1 MNPNYPTSTAVGNAP
16 GHPTNG
22 PYLPPADTTGRHYT
36 VFGPVPLNYTPTTTT
51 HKLSRHG
58 VKNATNIFDR
68 HDTNKSGYIAISE
81 LNPVL
86 QEVFAAERIP
96 PPNPSDVAYVLDK
109 HDMDNDR
116 KLSKREFKR
125 LLKEL
130 GGMKKYDRGT
140 IGGPKAKRHPQ
151 THVFQQAYEGT
162 QVTRTGVTGVLNEQS
177 GYPGFYTPQ
186 TGIAPVPQAQVLT
199 GTPFG
204 PVPPGYHPRVYG
216 ITNPTIKRSHDIFNQ
231 YDVNHDGYISLYELP
246 NLLAAAFAADGLQP
260 PYPTDVAYLLQ
271 KYDFNNDHRL
281 SYWEFKR
288 LLKELNGSKKF
299 DRSTITVYKYQRA
312 PGQPGYAPG
321 YAPGQVGYSRVPYP
335 QPTNPLPVNTAYSTI
350 PTNHVP
356 RDFILS
362 RGAIRASKYIF
373 RKYDVQHTGY
383 IGANQLDDV
392 IREVFVHDGQ
402 QAPTTA
408 DIAYALNHYEYHNKG
423 QYTQKEVKRILK
435 SITKTKTYNKGNF
448 GLFSKGPTNRV

>member
-1 MNPNYPTSTAVGNAP
+1 MNPNYPTSTATGNAP
-16 GHPTNG
+16 GQPTNG

-36 VFGPVPLNYTPTTTT
+36 VFGPVPLNYTPVS
-51 HKLSRHG
+51 HKLSRNG
-58 VKNATNIFDR
+58 IKNANNIFDR
-68 HDTNKSGYIAISE
+68 HDTSKSGYISINE

-86 QEVFAAERIP
+86 QEVFAAEQIP
-96 PPNPSDVAYVLDK
+96 PPNPSDVAYILDK
-109 HDMDNDR
+109 HNMNNDS

-125 LLKEL
+125 VLKEL

-140 IGGPKAKRHPQ
+140 IGGPKAKRHPN

-186 TGIAPVPQAQVLT
+186 TGIAAPVAQTRVIT

-216 ITNPTIKRSHDIFNQ
+216 ITNPTIKRSHDLFNH
-231 YDVNHDGYISLYELP
+231 YDTNQDGYLSLYELP
-246 NLLAAAFAADGLQP
+246 NLLAAVFALDGLQP

-288 LLKELNGSKKF
+288 LLKELNGSKRF
-299 DRSTITVYKYQRA
+299 DRSTINIYKHQRQ

-321 YAPGQVGYSRVPYP
+321 YGPGQLGRIPVQQSYP
-335 QPTNPLPVNTAYSTI
+335 VNTMPVNTAYNAVPS
-350 PTNHVP
+350 NYVP
-356 RDFILS
+356 RDFVLS

-373 RKYDVQHTGY
+373 RKHDVQNTGY

-402 QAPTTA
+402 QPPTSS
-408 DIAYALNHYEYHNKG
+408 DIAYLLQQHEYHNRG

-435 SITKTKTYNKGNF
+435 GLTKTKNYNKGSF
-448 GLFSKGPTNRV
+448 GMFSKAPANRV